1 MEYLDNNYSI
11 RDVTRVDFKNKKT
24 MKYEQVLE
32 LTTDYLTQNFSEI
45 ILNLFDEENKE
56 NIKNQLYSKI
66 KKFLQ
71 ENSLAVE
78 DIPNDE
84 LIKKIYTDA
93 FEFTFLNDYIFDE
106 KVEEINGN
114 SWDCIYVNYS
124 DGRTEKLKE
133 KFTSPEQ
140 ALNVVKRILAISNNR
155 VNDAEPIA
163 LGEIGK
169 NKRIT
174 VIIPPIV
181 DEEVGVTFSL
191 RNVNSNSVNKSTFL
205 EKGTGT
211 PEMFNFLELCTRYGV
226 STCIAGGTGSGKT
239 TLTNWLLSTIPDEKR
254 VYTIES
260 GSRELNL
267 VKYDEN
273 GEIINNVISTKTK
286 ENKNKE
292 FAVDQDKL
300 LAIALRYHPDIICVG
315 EMRDKEAYTAQE
327 ASRTGHSVL
336 TTVHAESAED
346 TYDRI
351 LSLCLKA
358 EANVND
364 EKLFEYIV
372 KAFPIVVFVKQL
384 DDKSRKIMEIME
396 GYVDDNRKIK
406 FNSIYNF
413 EVKETKI
420 KDGKTVILG
429 KHKRVGGISEK
440 LAKRL
445 ANNGMPTTELNK
457 LLKKEI

>member
-1 MEYLDNNYSI
+1 MINEK
-11 RDVTRVDFKNKKT
+11 DVHRVDFRNKT
-24 MKYEQVLE
+24 EIEYEKVLE
-32 LTTDYLTQNFSEI
+32 IATDYLSQNFSDI
-45 ILNLFDEENKE
+45 ILKIFDYDGTDDVKKQ
-56 NIKNQLYSKI
+56 ICIKI

-71 ENSLAVE
+71 ENSIAVK
-78 DIPNDE
+78 DFSTDE
-84 LIKKIYTDA
+84 LIEKIYTDA
-93 FEFTFLNDYIFDE
+93 FEFGFLNTYIYDE

-124 DGRTEKLKE
+124 DGSIKKLKE
-133 KFTSPEQ
+133 KFKDKEQ
-140 ALNVVKRILAISNNR
+140 AISVIRRILALSNNR

-181 DEEVGVTFSL
+181 DEDTGVTFSL
-191 RNVNSNSVNKSTFL
+191 RNVNSNSVSKSTFL

-211 PEMFNFLELCTRYGV
+211 KEMFNLLEEFTRYGV
-226 STCIAGGTGSGKT
+226 SICISGSTGSGKT
-239 TLTNWLLSTIPDEKR
+239 TLTNWLLSTIPNNKR

-267 VKYDEN
+267 TKRDDEGN
-273 GEIINNVISTKTK
+273 ILNNVISTKTK

-292 FAVDQDKL
+292 FSVDQDKL

-358 EANVND
+358 DANVND
-364 EKLFEYIV
+364 ERLFEYIV
-372 KAFPIVVFVKQL
+372 KAFPIIVFVKQL
-384 DDKSRKIMEIME
+384 EDKSRKIMEIME
-396 GYVDDNRKIK
+396 GYVDGRKIK
-406 FNSIYNF
+406 FNSIFNF
-413 EVKETKI
+413 QVSETKVV
-420 KDGKTVILG
+420 DGKTIILG
-429 KHKRVGGISEK
+429 EHKKVGGISEK
-440 LAKRL
+440 LSKRL
-445 ANNGMPTTELNK
+445 ANNGMPTKYLNELTR
-457 LLKKEI
+457 KE